1 MVSSLVFSKAMR
13 LPKHVCGICGR
24 LWNRETERMRAG
36 KTCTTRCA
44 SIKGYL
50 SGEHKET
57 GIELKLQELL
67 VALDIT
73 YTTQKPLLGV
83 TVADIFIE
91 PNVAIF
97 ADGEYW
103 HKGAMKEYKDG
114 EKTRKL
120 EKNGYV
126 VLRLA
131 EKEINKDI
139 ALVRKKVTDAY
150 EKRKIKKEL

>member
-1 MVSSLVFSKAMR
+1 MR
-13 LPKHVCGICGR
+13 PEKVICNICGR
-24 LWNRETERMRAG
+24 EWKRETERMRAG
-36 KTCTTRCA
+36 KTCCTRCA

-50 SGEHKET
+50 SGNHKET
-57 GIELKLQELL
+57 SIELKLEEILIELG
-67 VALDIT
+67 VSFEK
-73 YTTQKPLLGV
+73 QKPLLGV

>member
-1 MVSSLVFSKAMR
+1 MR
-13 LPKHVCGICGR
+13 PQKIECKLCGKI
-24 LWNRETERMRAG
+24 WNRETERMRDG
-36 KTCTTRCA
+36 KTCTKRCA

-50 SGEHKET
+50 SGDHKKT
-57 GIELKLQELL
+57 SIELKLEEILVELGL
-67 VALDIT
+67 E
-73 YTTQKPLLGV
+73 YTTQKPILGV
-83 TVADIFIE
+83 TIADLFVE

-103 HKGAMKEYKDG
+103 HRGAMKEYKDA

-120 EKNGYV
+120 TKAGYV

-131 EKEINKDI
+131 EKEIIKDD
-139 ALVRKKVTDAY
+139 LELRKKVTDAY

>member
-1 MVSSLVFSKAMR
+1 MR
-13 LPKHVCGICGR
+13 Q
-24 LWNRETERMRAG
+24 G
-36 KTCTTRCA
+36 KTCCVRCA

-50 SGEHKET
+50 SGDRKET
-57 GIELKLQELL
+57 GIELKLQEILAEL
-67 VALDIT
+67 EIA

-83 TVADIFIE
+83 TVADLFVA

-103 HKGAMKEYKDG
+103 HRGAMKEYKDA

-120 EKNGYV
+120 EKAGYV

-131 EKEINKDI
+131 EKEIIKDD
-139 ALVRKKVTDAY
+139 LELRKKVTDAY

>member
-1 MVSSLVFSKAMR
+1 MNRTKY
-13 LPKHVCGICGR
+13 VCNICGR
-24 LWNRETERMRAG
+24 VWKRETERMRSG
-36 KTCTTRCA
+36 KTCTKRCA

-50 SGEHKET
+50 SGERKET

-67 VALDIT
+67 ASMDIEF
-73 YTTQKPLLGV
+73 TTQKPLLGV
-83 TVADIFIE
+83 TVVDIFVA

-103 HKGAMKEYKDG
+103 HRGALKEYKDS

-120 EKNGYV
+120 EKSGYV
-126 VLRLA
+126 VLRLS